1 MLAFPVTYTQTAG
14 GLQANI
20 TSLDWKLLAQ
30 FRSTVGAYGVASEP
44 ARQMLDYIF
53 SAFVLLPTDIKG
65 IARLMFSAHQKLLF
79 DAHWQQEAM
88 RSVATQRG
96 PADPLNASMQGLFV
110 LPGVIDS
117 DYTGE
122 LMIMAFTLF
131 PPFTITK
138 GQRIAQIIPLPQLTK
153 GIAPL
158 CRQPR
163 QDKGF
168 GSTGGLNSSHRRR
181 LIPSSGCWQNFR

>member
-1 MLAFPVTYTQTAG
+1 MAAGSYEPVTAGSLGLDLAAAVDVTLLNNHPVKIYTGLYGPIIVGEQPVG
-14 GLQANI
+14 GL
-20 TSLDWKLLAQ
+20 LLG
-30 FRSTVGAYGVASEP
+30 RSS
-44 ARQMLDYIF
+44 
-53 SAFVLLPTDIKG
+53 
-65 IARLMFSAHQKLLF
+65 
-79 DAHWQQEAM
+79 
-88 RSVATQRG
+88 
-96 PADPLNASMQGLFV
+96 ASMQGLFV

-122 LMIMAFTLF
+122 LMIMAYTLF

-158 CRQPR
+158 DQQPR

-168 GSTGGLNSSHRRR
+168 GSTWGLVLLTLDLTSNT
-181 LIPSSGCWQNFR
+181 Q

>member
-1 MLAFPVTYTQTAG
+1 MQSLQPATAG
-14 GLQANI
+14 SLGL
-20 TSLDWKLLAQ
+20 DLAAAVDVT
-30 FRSTVGAYGVASEP
+30 F
-44 ARQMLDYIF
+44 
-53 SAFVLLPTDIKG
+53 
-65 IARLMFSAHQKLLF
+65 
-79 DAHWQQEAM
+79 
-88 RSVATQRG
+88 
-96 PADPLNASMQGLFV
+96 MQGLFV

-138 GQRIAQIIPLPQLTK
+138 GQHIAQIIPLPQLTK

-158 CRQPR
+158 CQQPR

-168 GSTGGLNSSHRRR
+168 GSTGNSSHRRR